1 MPVANY
7 ALMLRVD
14 HPLVSR
20 HGPQPVT
27 MVDVASSLSERYFPA
42 VLLLTLSILTP
53 RPESGAIDERI
64 TQY

>member
-20 HGPQPVT
+20 HGPEPVT
-27 MVDVASSLSERYFPA
+27 MGEVASLSERYFPA
-42 VLLLTLSILTP
+42 FLLLSLSILTP
-53 RPESGAIDERI
+53 RPKSGAIDERI